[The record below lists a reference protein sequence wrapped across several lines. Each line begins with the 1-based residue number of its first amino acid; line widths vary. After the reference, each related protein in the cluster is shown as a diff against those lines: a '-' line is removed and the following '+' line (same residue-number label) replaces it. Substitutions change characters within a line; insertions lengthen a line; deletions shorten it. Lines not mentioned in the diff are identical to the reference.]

1 MGYRGN
7 DLLSFKLHL
16 NNPSKLAELQ
26 ELEHWKARFE
36 AADGA
41 SQGYFSRRWVARN
54 ILNVNEEEF
63 QRMQSERPGSYPIP
77 VPLKN
82 LSDKKSQQVCR
93 DLALRGVEEMF
104 EALQHLK
111 NWKPH
116 KLTEEKEFNKEEFLE
131 EIVDAFNYF
140 MALLIVV
147 DVDEEKLFKAYLKKD
162 KKIRKR
168 LDEGY

>member
-1 MGYRGN
+1 MSN
-7 DLLSFKLHL
+7 CKLKEMFDLRESFIK
-16 NNPSKLAELQ
+16 
-26 ELEHWKARFE
+26 
-36 AADGA
+36 
-41 SQGYFSRRWVARN
+41 
-54 ILNVNEEEF
+54 
-63 QRMQSERPGSYPIP
+63 RMQKERQGSYPVP
-77 VPLKN
+77 VPLEN

-116 KLTEEKEFNKEEFLE
+116 KLTEDKEFNKEEFLE

-147 DVDEEKLFKAYLKKD
+147 DVDEEKLFEAYLKKD
-162 KKIRKR
+162 QKIRKR

>member
-1 MGYRGN
+1 
-7 DLLSFKLHL
+7 
-16 NNPSKLAELQ
+16 
-26 ELEHWKARFE
+26 
-36 AADGA
+36 
-41 SQGYFSRRWVARN
+41 
-54 ILNVNEEEF
+54 
-63 QRMQSERPGSYPIP
+63 MQNERPGSYPIP
-77 VPLKN
+77 VPLQD
-82 LSDKKSQQVCR
+82 LSNKASQQVCR

-147 DVDEEKLFKAYLKKD
+147 DVDQEKLFKAYLKKD
-162 KKIRKR
+162 QKIRKR